1 MRIQKDPRFDD
12 IFFSSIFELL
22 KWFRHFGIFPLALSL
37 IAIAL
42 IIVLRL
48 TAGTST
54 KRAELPAMYN
64 TVGVSVDHSPF
75 DAKYLRATV
84 PAGGAQ
90 WSSIVRR
97 ARGIEDPQQRMAFI
111 HTFVISYIQ
120 YAEDI
125 DVYGTRDYWATPAE
139 TLARRRGDCEDFAI
153 LELMLLKESGIAAAD
168 IYLTVGA
175 DLAARR
181 DHALLSVLIGNS
193 MWALDQRASA
203 PFLTTSMTDFRP
215 ILTMRGAQIW
225 LHGFK
230 IKSRG

>member
-1 MRIQKDPRFDD
+1 MRVLKDPRFDD

-22 KWFRHFGIFPLALSL
+22 KWVRQFGIFPLALSFV
-37 IAIAL
+37 AIAL
-42 IIVLRL
+42 IVVLRL
-48 TAGTST
+48 TAGTGT
-54 KRAELPAMYN
+54 KTATLPKMYN
-64 TVGVSVDHSPF
+64 AVGISVDHSPF

-90 WSSIVRR
+90 WSSIVRQAR
-97 ARGIEDPQQRMAFI
+97 AIKDPKQRMAFI
-111 HTFVISYIQ
+111 HRFVISHIQ

-153 LELMLLKESGIAAAD
+153 LELMLLKETGIPAAD

-175 DLAARR
+175 DLVARR

-193 MWALDQRASA
+193 MWVLDQRASA

-225 LHGFK
+225 LHGVK

>member
-1 MRIQKDPRFDD
+1 MLRISTSMGP
-12 IFFSSIFELL
+12 
-22 KWFRHFGIFPLALSL
+22 GITGQLQP
-37 IAIAL
+37 
-42 IIVLRL
+42 
-48 TAGTST
+48 
-54 KRAELPAMYN
+54 KRLPA
-64 TVGVSVDHSPF
+64 
-75 DAKYLRATV
+75 DA
-84 PAGGAQ
+84 G
-90 WSSIVRR
+90 
-97 ARGIEDPQQRMAFI
+97 
-111 HTFVISYIQ
+111 
-120 YAEDI
+120 
-125 DVYGTRDYWATPAE
+125 
-139 TLARRRGDCEDFAI
+139 I

-175 DLAARR
+175 DLVARR